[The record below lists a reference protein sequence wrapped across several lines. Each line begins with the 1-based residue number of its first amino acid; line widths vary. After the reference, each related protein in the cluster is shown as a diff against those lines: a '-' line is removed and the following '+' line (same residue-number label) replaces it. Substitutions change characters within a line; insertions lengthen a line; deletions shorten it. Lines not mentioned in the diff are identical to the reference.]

1 MSEVLCNLSSWMT
14 GLLCCEFTLYY
25 FIILLLYSYS
35 SSTWLCCWTAYSTW
49 LCCHCFNF
57 NFSVS
62 KSLVSLTSTSS
73 SIEPDYTI
81 FNFNINFNFNS
92 AITEFYFMEYFYFTS
107 SIEPLLLEQ
116 VYRDCV
122 KCESCLKFKDAKAFV
137 YLFYVFA
144 RHIERQL
151 FYCMVNDCS
160 CEASVSYRVILFERS
175 AEWLSMDWSD
185 SSFRI
190 MIWLGCAI
198 ALGWNIAINT
208 TTRKPSLSK
217 VRNSTS
223 WSGGC
228 VLCVL
233 FSPSL
238 KCEWYVKSCCCECFC
253 ESASDCDQSAH
264 QMYSHC
270 LLTMSI
276 CYLFHLV
283 SPTVTGLS
291 YERDNLAVL

>member
-14 GLLCCEFTLYY
+14 GLSCCEFTLYY

-122 KCESCLKFKDAKAFV
+122 KCELCLKFKDAKAFV

-144 RHIERQL
+144 RHIERLL

-160 CEASVSYRVILFERS
+160 CEASVSYRVIFFSEV
-175 AEWLSMDWSD
+175 
-185 SSFRI
+185 
-190 MIWLGCAI
+190 
-198 ALGWNIAINT
+198 
-208 TTRKPSLSK
+208 PSGYRWISQTPAF
-217 VRNSTS
+217 VQ
-223 WSGGC
+223 
-228 VLCVL
+228 
-233 FSPSL
+233 
-238 KCEWYVKSCCCECFC
+238 WY
-253 ESASDCDQSAH
+253 
-264 QMYSHC
+264 
-270 LLTMSI
+270 
-276 CYLFHLV
+276 
-283 SPTVTGLS
+283 G
-291 YERDNLAVL
+291 LAVPSQLVEILQSIRRRGNRHCQRWGIPLHGLKVVYCAFCFLLP